1 MIRAFLVS
9 YRINNDSFCVSRSII
24 VHDNVPFLQFFRTT
38 LRKPLR
44 SSSKP
49 ILLPSNDAT
58 WIIIPIARYLKIFQ
72 NRSTIPSISNKFK
85 YRSFLVRFSSISLS
99 LPSLL
104 LFQAN
109 MFLSFLFFIEEF
121 LRTRRRGTA
130 FSRSGCYYETA
141 ARALYTRYI

>member
-24 VHDNVPFLQFFRTT
+24 VHDNVPFLQFFCTT

-85 YRSFLVRFSSISLS
+85 YRSFFVFVSLQSLS

-109 MFLSFLFFIEEF
+109 MFLSFLFFYRRAPSDEEKGSS
-121 LRTRRRGTA
+121 L
-130 FSRSGCYYETA
+130 
-141 ARALYTRYI
+141 L

>member
-9 YRINNDSFCVSRSII
+9 YRINNDSFCVSRPII

-85 YRSFLVRFSSISLS
+85 YRSRTFLFNLSLS
-99 LPSLL
+99 H
-104 LFQAN
+104 LFYYFKQICF
-109 MFLSFLFFIEEF
+109 FLFSFFIEEF

>member
-44 SSSKP
+44 SSSEP

-99 LPSLL
+99 PI
-104 LFQAN
+104 
-109 MFLSFLFFIEEF
+109 SFIISSKCFFFFSFFIEEL